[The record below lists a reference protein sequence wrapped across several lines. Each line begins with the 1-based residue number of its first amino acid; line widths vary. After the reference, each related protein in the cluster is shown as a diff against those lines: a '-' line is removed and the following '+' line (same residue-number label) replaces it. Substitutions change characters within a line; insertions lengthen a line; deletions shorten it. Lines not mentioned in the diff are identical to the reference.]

1 MSAAAAT
8 DYCQS
13 HDLFG
18 CWLAHQV
25 PFGWDVISADD
36 VEDLDAPTATPAE
49 LDAAQ
54 AAQRDRFAALSRSN
68 GNRYCNPYVVTDEGT
83 HVEIVGQATGFDGV
97 TFYGKSRHGAWLLV
111 KITSRTWQD
120 RPRVR
125 FTASNDHG
133 YSDGRITFDGVTF
146 GGFGYRDALR
156 AVGYDL
162 A

>member
-1 MSAAAAT
+1 MTALT
-8 DYCQS
+8 YCQA
-13 HDLFG
+13 HDLFDCQLG
-18 CWLAHQV
+18 HPA
-25 PFGWDVISADD
+25 GWDVIEAMP

-54 AAQRDRFAALSRSN
+54 AAQRDRFASLARLH
-68 GNRYCNPYVVTDEGT
+68 GTHYGNPYVVTDAGA
-83 HVEIVGQATGFDGV
+83 HVEIVAQATGFDGV

-125 FTASNDHG
+125 FTVANDHG
-133 YSDGRITFDGVTF
+133 YADGRITFDGDTF
-146 GGFGYRDALR
+146 GGFGYHGAMR

-162 A
+162 